1 MKRILAIF
9 VVLGFVVSSPAF
21 GFYRPSVSTS
31 ATMHGEPLYAV
42 LVPITVIEQ
51 SVQNIEPQIV
61 QAASSIPTC
70 ASLNALPAVG
80 QSCSLPI
87 ATTDYSLPTSVVQDP
102 GTLGFTSMPT
112 LGSSTYTPIVATGST
127 NSPVTISVSGAC
139 SINDGSVTVDDSGTC
154 TITASQPGADTIQQM
169 FIVGKQN

>member
-9 VVLGFVVSSPAF
+9 VILGFVVSSPAC
-21 GFYRPSVSTS
+21 GFYKQGVSTS
-31 ATMHGEPLYAV
+31 AIMHGSPLNAV
-42 LVPITVIEQ
+42 IVPITVVEQ
-51 SVQNIEPQIV
+51 SVQTIEPPIV
-61 QAASSIPTC
+61 QNVPSIPTC

-80 QSCSLPI
+80 QSCTLPI

-112 LGSSTYTPIVATGST
+112 TGSSTYTPTVAAGST
-127 NSPVTISVSGAC
+127 NAPVTLSASGSC
-139 SINDGSVTVDDSGTC
+139 SMSNGSVTVGSSGTC
-154 TITASQPGADTIQQM
+154 TITASQPGADTIQQT